1 MAVFAV
7 CACECAYA
15 QKKEKDPTKQDWAKF
30 YRYEKLNAEVLAS
43 GVRPDVVFMG
53 NSITQNWAKFNP
65 DFFKNNNFL
74 GRGIGVGIAVHGCR
88 RGIEMAVAGVIGGDS
103 YIRCFLMLTP

>member
-1 MAVFAV
+1 MAVFAF

-15 QKKEKDPTKQDWAKF
+15 QAKKEKDPTKQDWAKF
-30 YRYEKLNAEVLAS
+30 YRYEKLNAELLAS

-65 DFFKNNNFL
+65 DFFTNNNFV
-74 GRGIGVGIAVHGCR
+74 GRGIGGQTTSHMLVRFR
-88 RGIEMAVAGVIGGDS
+88 RDVIELNPRADRKSVV
-103 YIRCFLMLTP
+103 